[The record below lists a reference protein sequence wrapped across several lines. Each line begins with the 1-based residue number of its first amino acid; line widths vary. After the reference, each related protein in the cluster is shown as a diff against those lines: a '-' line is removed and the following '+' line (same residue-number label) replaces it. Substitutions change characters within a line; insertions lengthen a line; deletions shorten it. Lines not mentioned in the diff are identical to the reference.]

1 MNTSITVSEKPPDT
15 EAEAKSGRSP
25 RDTSTSMEKKTISSP
40 AAIGKNEAAAL
51 LAQIAQPQVINPAL
65 QNNVQK
71 IPQNSKIMVGVR
83 PELKK
88 ALELMRNLKFHEAI
102 LSLRSYII
110 PLCGDENGDL
120 KSTSKGNEAERAA
133 QALESLSKIPSN
145 LASEKHLLLAICY
158 LMRDQHQNA
167 FTCFKKCHGAMNV
180 NKNEKALFWYSLGL
194 LYFENNSHASA
205 EAAFRACED
214 TKCKFLNQS
223 ELRFRI
229 AMSCKHLQKFSEA
242 KKVLEGLVKNP
253 PLPLASEDILFH
265 IGHIEQL
272 SGLHQQALQIYNRIL
287 KINPK
292 HATTLRQMAWLL
304 ISENK
309 KDTLSE
315 EDYYSVLKYLDKAL
329 YCCPNDPRTLYVY
342 CRSHLA
348 MQNYNKAYTAIKKA
362 LTLDPMNPTYWFF
375 FGVACFERN
384 LYMKA
389 LNAYLRVV
397 HLLPSFPNIWVNVA
411 KLYQLYNQTED
422 ALLAYQ
428 QAQKFSDNPQIANQI
443 LWLRKQLEI
452 MKLSGKNN
460 PKMIGGRVPSLKPMS
475 AISSEI
481 NPRSFDNTKSRTW
494 MQQDRGAK
502 RKGLSRSGKPSN
514 TRQGNDTKKSVPG
527 HRKNV
532 GTTPVN
538 SASFPLVRAYG
549 GTGYKEMHLFPLRH
563 NLSSEAVSGRSTGQK
578 PVS

>member
-1 MNTSITVSEKPPDT
+1 MYHARPQIHNMNTSVTVSEEPPDT
-15 EAEAKSGRSP
+15 EGTGKTNRSSGDASTNTERKS
-25 RDTSTSMEKKTISSP
+25 ISSP
-40 AAIGKNEAAAL
+40 ATLGKNEAAAL
-51 LAQIAQPQVINPAL
+51 LAQIGRPQVTNPVL
-65 QNNVQK
+65 QKDIQKTVQK
-71 IPQNSKIMVGVR
+71 PKVIVGVR

-110 PLCGDENGDL
+110 PLCGDESGGS
-120 KSTSKGNEAERAA
+120 KSISKGNEAERAA

-223 ELRFRI
+223 ELKFRI
-229 AMSCKHLQKFSEA
+229 AMSCKHLKKFPAA
-242 KKVLEGLVKNP
+242 KKILDGLVKNP

-265 IGHIEQL
+265 IGHIQQL
-272 SGLHQQALQIYNRIL
+272 SGLCQQALQIYNRIL
-287 KINPK
+287 KTNPK
-292 HATTLRQMAWLL
+292 HATTLRQMAWFL

-309 KDTLSE
+309 QETLTE
-315 EDYYSVLKYLDKAL
+315 EDYRSVLKYLDKAL
-329 YCCPNDPRTLYVY
+329 DCCPNDPRTFYVY

-348 MQNYNKAYTAIKKA
+348 MKSYNKTYTAIKKA

-397 HLLPSFPNIWVNVA
+397 HLMPSFPNIWVNVA

-428 QAQKFSDNPQIANQI
+428 QAQKFSDNPQITNQI
-443 LWLRKQLEI
+443 SWLRKQLEI
-452 MKLSGKNN
+452 MKQSRKKDPNIVGGR
-460 PKMIGGRVPSLKPMS
+460 IGGLS
-475 AISSEI
+475 AKDYPEVGDRLMLVKARTNSR
-481 NPRSFDNTKSRTW
+481 NNTKRSVSDHRQNNRTV
-494 MQQDRGAK
+494 MTITENA
-502 RKGLSRSGKPSN
+502 
-514 TRQGNDTKKSVPG
+514 
-527 HRKNV
+527 
-532 GTTPVN
+532 
-538 SASFPLVRAYG
+538 ASFPLGRVYG
-549 GTGYKEMHLFPLRH
+549 GTGYKEMHLFPPRQ
-563 NLSSEAVSGRSTGQK
+563 NLISEANSKRKLDEK
-578 PVS
+578 PI